1 MSCEIADFCKLCQK
15 EHLRKKGYVFDEK
28 TKKSIKEWPVQCKGI
43 QKELFDNTYYD
54 DIKQEFRIGLYDIVS
69 DIGEDAYNL
78 LSDDDKILLQYTNN
92 ILLFA
97 KNELGWTPYN
107 PNRKFFQYYQK
118 EFLMC
123 TAKFKVGRF
132 SRRLGKTEILVIKA
146 IHFLLTSLE
155 KNPTVLIFVPF
166 DNLAIEI
173 YNRINSLMTGKSS
186 KLIQSNIGGFKSP
199 FYQISYYRDDIE
211 AEAYIRIFTTGAK
224 SGGGAVSSRG
234 QKGHFIFGDEEGYF
248 HPNDYSAILPL
259 LEENPHVEF
268 WGFSTPNAVP
278 NAFKDKC
285 MKDPTYKDFWYPFD
299 VLMPIYGE
307 EEFDKK
313 VASYLRQLGR
323 AKYMLEFRAEFFEED
338 NKVFKAQYIMESG
351 KEYHYSCGR
360 NIYESNKVYL
370 AGVDWNAWQNGVN
383 ISVLSYDLET
393 REVSTAYKEII
404 DGDSYKGSSQQLQ
417 TKAVLRI
424 LELVEIFD
432 LQGLAVDEGFGSM
445 QCETLLAALSNQGKG
460 DILEIV
466 NFSGFTEI
474 ENPINPM
481 EKIRQK
487 NKPLLVH
494 LFQQR
499 IESGTFSYSTLEE
512 CTLSNSSENKKGLPY
527 QLDVYVISKFD
538 TNGNPIFDSPIDH
551 YLDAVM
557 LANYAVSKIIEKL
570 FVLDIM
576 VTMASTKN
584 LTKYKSIEE
593 YLAEPGTFNKEK
605 EIEQKFANVSR
616 SNISESSSIK
626 RKTSKGGFFSKA
638 SSRR

>member
-1 MSCEIADFCKLCQK
+1 MACDIADFCKECQR
-15 EHLRKKGYVFDEK
+15 EHLRKKGYIYDEK
-28 TKKSIKEWPVQCKGI
+28 TKKTIKEWPVQCKGI
-43 QKELFDNTYYD
+43 QKSLFDNTYFD
-54 DIKQEFRIGLYDIVS
+54 PVSEEFQIGLYDIIS
-69 DIGEDAYNL
+69 DVGSESYNL

-107 PNRKFFQYYQK
+107 PNRNFFQYYQK

-146 IHFLLTSLE
+146 IHFIYTSLE

-173 YNRINSLMTGKSS
+173 FNRINSLMTGKTS
-186 KLIQSNIGGFKSP
+186 KLNQSKIGGFKSP
-199 FYQISYYRDDIE
+199 FYQVSYYREDIE

-224 SGGGAVSSRG
+224 SGGGAVSARG

-299 VLMPIYGE
+299 VLKPIYGE

-338 NKVFKAQYIMESG
+338 NKVFKSQYIMDSG
-351 KEYHYSCGR
+351 LEYRYSASR
-360 NIYESNKVYL
+360 NIYTQDVLYFC
-370 AGVDWNAWQNGVN
+370 GVDWNAWQNGVN
-383 ISVLSYDLET
+383 ISILSYDTIT
-393 REVSTAYKEII
+393 RKVRTAYKEII

-424 LELVEIFD
+424 LELVD
-432 LQGLAVDEGFGSM
+432 LFKLEGLAVDEGFGSM
-445 QCETLLAALSNQGKG
+445 QCETLTAALSHKGHG
-460 DILEIV
+460 DILHVV

-494 LFQQR
+494 LMQQR
-499 IESGTFSYSTLEE
+499 LESGDFEYSVLEE
-512 CTLSNSSENKKGLPY
+512 GTLSVASENKKGLPY
-527 QLDVYVISKFD
+527 QLDSYIISKFD
-538 TNGNPIFDSPIDH
+538 INGNPIFDSLGIDH

-557 LANYAVSKIIEKL
+557 LANYAISKVAEKL
-570 FVLDIM
+570 FVLDLLVSM
-576 VTMASTKN
+576 SSTKR
-584 LTKYKSIEE
+584 LRTYESIEQ
-593 YLAEPGTFNKEK
+593 YLSDPSSFNKEK
-605 EIEQKFANVSR
+605 EIEQKFSNVKR
-616 SNISESSSIK
+616 NNIEGSIVT

-638 SSRR
+638 STKR